1 MDTKTSLTDPL
12 YVTWL
17 HAGPEDAPPRFG
29 TGGVRA
35 LRGRVGITFAP
46 GKRSDGLFV
55 RARWER
61 DLALDLDALVAQQV
75 GLLVCLLEDP
85 ELTLLGIPDLIA
97 RASERMRV
105 LRLPIPDGGLPPDG
119 AAVRA
124 VVSEVV
130 RHAEAGTK
138 SAADPADSGD
148 NVVIHCRGGLGRA
161 GTIGGCVLRAIGLSA
176 DETFARLRRRH
187 AKSCPETEAQR
198 AYVRAFAPELFVGDG
213 ASSRDAAHDASSHGA
228 RDVASSDD
236 AAPDAGS
243 HDATSIPSVV
253 APVPGSR
260 HDRVAGAVLAAAI
273 GDALGHPTEFL
284 TVEAIHARF
293 GPEGVR
299 GFELFLD
306 ERGRRVAPFT
316 DDTQMSE
323 LVIEALLEELERA
336 DGDAHVAHASRARSL
351 ELDRTMLDLARRF
364 VAWSH
369 SPRGGHRA
377 PGNACLAGC
386 RALERGVPWREAG
399 GPTAGG
405 CGSVMRA
412 WPFGLV
418 FDDLSEAERWA
429 VEHSKLTH
437 RDPIALAACAAVV
450 WGVGLGL
457 RGHDVDETA
466 RAMIDA
472 ASRWSEPT
480 ASMMKRAHDEAR
492 DGTPPG
498 VTLDRLRGW
507 AAHEAIAGALYVLVR
522 HPDDPRAALL
532 EGANTPG
539 DSDSLASIAGALVG
553 VRVGL
558 AKLPPEWVRDVE
570 RSSDLLA
577 YAARLA
583 RARA

>member
-1 MDTKTSLTDPL
+1 M
-12 YVTWL
+12 
-17 HAGPEDAPPRFG
+17 
-29 TGGVRA
+29 
-35 LRGRVGITFAP
+35 
-46 GKRSDGLFV
+46 
-55 RARWER
+55 
-61 DLALDLDALVAQQV
+61 
-75 GLLVCLLEDP
+75 
-85 ELTLLGIPDLIA
+85 
-97 RASERMRV
+97 
-105 LRLPIPDGGLPPDG
+105 
-119 AAVRA
+119 
-124 VVSEVV
+124 
-130 RHAEAGTK
+130 
-138 SAADPADSGD
+138 
-148 NVVIHCRGGLGRA
+148 
-161 GTIGGCVLRAIGLSA
+161 
-176 DETFARLRRRH
+176 
-187 AKSCPETEAQR
+187 
-198 AYVRAFAPELFVGDG
+198 
-213 ASSRDAAHDASSHGA
+213 
-228 RDVASSDD
+228 
-236 AAPDAGS
+236 
-243 HDATSIPSVV
+243 
-253 APVPGSR
+253 
-260 HDRVAGAVLAAAI
+260 LAAAI

-284 TVEAIHARF
+284 SMEAIHARF

-306 ERGRRVAPFT
+306 EGGRRVAPFT

-323 LVIEALLEELERA
+323 LVIEALLEELERGSDRHA
-336 DGDAHVAHASRARSL
+336 D
-351 ELDRTMLDLARRF
+351 LDRTMVDLARRF

-418 FDDLSEAERWA
+418 FGDLSEAERWA

-457 RGHDVDETA
+457 RGRDVDETA

-472 ASRWSEPT
+472 AARWSEPT
-480 ASMMKRAHDEAR
+480 AVMMKRAHDEAR
-492 DGTPPG
+492 DGTPPS

-507 AAHEAIAGALYVLVR
+507 AAHEAIAGALYALVR

-553 VRVGL
+553 ARVGL
-558 AKLPPEWVRDVE
+558 AGLPSEWARDVE
-570 RSSDLLA
+570 RSADLLA
-577 YAARLA
+577 HAARLA
-583 RARA
+583 RVRT

>member
-17 HAGPEDAPPRFG
+17 HAEPDDRHP
-29 TGGVRA
+29 GVRA

-97 RASERMRV
+97 RASERMHV

-130 RHAEAGTK
+130 RRAEAGTK
-138 SAADPADSGD
+138 SAADPADAGD

-213 ASSRDAAHDASSHGA
+213 ASSRDAAHDASSHVT

-236 AAPDAGS
+236 AAPGARS
-243 HDATSIPSVV
+243 RDATSTPSLVT
-253 APVPGSR
+253 PIPGSR

-284 TVEAIHARF
+284 SMEAIHTRF

-306 ERGRRVAPFT
+306 EGGRRVAPFT

-323 LVIEALLEELERA
+323 LVIEALLEELERGSDRDA
-336 DGDAHVAHASRARSL
+336 D
-351 ELDRTMLDLARRF
+351 LDRTMVDLARRF

-418 FDDLSEAERWA
+418 FDDLSEAEKWA

-457 RGHDVDETA
+457 RGRDVDETA

-492 DGTPPG
+492 DGTPPS

-507 AAHEAIAGALYVLVR
+507 AAHEAIAGALYLLVR

-553 VRVGL
+553 ARVGL

-570 RSSDLLA
+570 RSADLLA
-577 YAARLA
+577 YATRLA

>member
-17 HAGPEDAPPRFG
+17 HAEPDDARP
-29 TGGVRA
+29 GVRA

-85 ELTLLGIPDLIA
+85 ELTLLGIPDLIP

-105 LRLPIPDGGLPPDG
+105 LRLPIPDGGLPPDA

-130 RHAEAGTK
+130 RRAEAGTK

-161 GTIGGCVLRAIGLSA
+161 GTIGGCVLRALGLSA

-198 AYVRAFAPELFVGDG
+198 AYVRAFAPELRDG
-213 ASSRDAAHDASSHGA
+213 ASSHDAAHEASSHA
-228 RDVASSDD
+228 TTSKPSTRPDVV
-236 AAPDAGS
+236 P
-243 HDATSIPSVV
+243 VV
-253 APVPGSR
+253 TPVPGSR

-284 TVEAIHARF
+284 TMEAIHTRF

-306 ERGRRVAPFT
+306 LGGRRVAPFT

-323 LVIEALLEELERA
+323 LVIEALLDELERGSARDA
-336 DGDAHVAHASRARSL
+336 D
-351 ELDRTMLDLARRF
+351 LDRAMVDLARRF

-369 SPRGGHRA
+369 APRGGHRA

-418 FDDLSEAERWA
+418 FDDPSEAERWA

-457 RGHDVDETA
+457 RGRDVDETA
-466 RAMIDA
+466 RAMIEA
-472 ASRWSEPT
+472 AARWSAPT
-480 ASMMKRAHDEAR
+480 AAMMTRARDEAR
-492 DGTPPG
+492 DGTPPS

-507 AAHEAIAGALYVLVR
+507 AAHEAIAGALYVLMR

-553 VRVGL
+553 ARVGL
-558 AKLPPEWVRDVE
+558 AELPPEWVRDVE
-570 RSSDLLA
+570 RSEELLA
-577 YAARLA
+577 YAARMT
-583 RARA
+583 RVG

>member
-17 HAGPEDAPPRFG
+17 HAEPKDAQP
-29 TGGVRA
+29 GVRA
-35 LRGRVGITFAP
+35 SRGRVGITFAP

-85 ELTLLGIPDLIA
+85 ELTLLGIPDLIV

-130 RHAEAGTK
+130 RRAEAGT
-138 SAADPADSGD
+138 

-161 GTIGGCVLRAIGLSA
+161 GTIGGCVLRALGLSA

-198 AYVRAFAPELFVGDG
+198 AYVRAFAPELLVGDG
-213 ASSRDAAHDASSHGA
+213 ASVRDASSRHSA
-228 RDVASSDD
+228 RDVASSED
-236 AAPDAGS
+236 AAHDAGS
-243 HDATSIPSVV
+243 HDETSIPAIVT
-253 APVPGSR
+253 PVPGSH

-284 TVEAIHARF
+284 SMEAIHARF

-306 ERGRRVAPFT
+306 EGGRRVAPFT

-323 LVIEALLEELERA
+323 LVIEALLEELERGSDRHA
-336 DGDAHVAHASRARSL
+336 D
-351 ELDRTMLDLARRF
+351 LDRTMVDLARRF

-418 FDDLSEAERWA
+418 FGDLSEAERWA

-457 RGHDVDETA
+457 RGRDVDETA

-472 ASRWSEPT
+472 AARWSEPT
-480 ASMMKRAHDEAR
+480 AVMMKRAHDEAR
-492 DGTPPG
+492 DGTPPS

-507 AAHEAIAGALYVLVR
+507 AAHEAIAGALYALVR

-553 VRVGL
+553 ARVGL
-558 AKLPPEWVRDVE
+558 AGLPSEWARDVE
-570 RSSDLLA
+570 RSADLLA

-583 RARA
+583 RVRT

>member
-17 HAGPEDAPPRFG
+17 HAEPEDAQP
-29 TGGVRA
+29 GVRA

-85 ELTLLGIPDLIA
+85 ELTLLGIPDLIP
-97 RASERMRV
+97 RASERMQV

-119 AAVRA
+119 ATVRA

-130 RHAEAGTK
+130 RRAEAGT
-138 SAADPADSGD
+138 

-161 GTIGGCVLRAIGLSA
+161 GTIGGCVLRALGLSA

-187 AKSCPETEAQR
+187 TKSCPETEAQR
-198 AYVRAFAPELFVGDG
+198 AYVRAFAPELHVGDG
-213 ASSRDAAHDASSHGA
+213 ASSRDAAHDGSS
-228 RDVASSDD
+228 RD
-236 AAPDAGS
+236 AAHDRSSRDAARSHS
-243 HDATSIPSVV
+243 HDATSIPSTR
-253 APVPGSR
+253 PGY
-260 HDRVAGAVLAAAI
+260 DRVAGAVLAAAI

-284 TVEAIHARF
+284 STEAIHARF

-306 ERGRRVAPFT
+306 EGGRRVAPFT

-323 LVIEALLEELERA
+323 LVIEALLEELERGSYRDA
-336 DGDAHVAHASRARSL
+336 D
-351 ELDRTMLDLARRF
+351 LDRTMVDLARRF

-418 FDDLSEAERWA
+418 FDDLFEAERWA

-457 RGHDVDETA
+457 RGRDVDETA

-472 ASRWSEPT
+472 AARWSEPT
-480 ASMMKRAHDEAR
+480 AAMMKRAHDEAR
-492 DGTPPG
+492 DGTPPS

-553 VRVGL
+553 ARVGL
-558 AKLPPEWVRDVE
+558 TELPPEWVRDVE
-570 RSSDLLA
+570 RSADLLA

-583 RARA
+583 RVRT